1 MNYKTLYGVIF
12 APILLSMI
20 YIVYLQ
26 FQKPD
31 INTITNNTSITNTPM
46 TNQNNKQISLEEFK
60 TQLLDEDVIL
70 IDVRSAQEQATY
82 WVISEAQEHIVYGSP
97 AFEAQI
103 ANLDTTKKY
112 LVYCWHWVRSTAVR
126 EYMTEKWFT
135 WVKDL
140 EWGIDAWNT
149 NW

>member
-1 MNYKTLYGVIF
+1 MDYKTLYSIIF

-20 YIVYLQ
+20 YMVYLQ

-31 INTITNNTSITNTPM
+31 TTTNTSSITNTQM
-46 TNQNNKQISLEEFK
+46 TNQNISQISLEEFK
-60 TQLLDEDVIL
+60 TELLDEDVIL

-82 WVISEAQEHIVYGSP
+82 WVISEIQEHIVYGSP

-112 LVYCWHWVRSTAVR
+112 LVYCWHWVRSAAVR
-126 EYMTEKWFT
+126 EYMQSKGFE

-140 EWGIDAWNT
+140 EGGINAWNKD
-149 NW
+149 

>member
-1 MNYKTLYGVIF
+1 MNYKTLYSIIF
-12 APILLSMI
+12 APIIISMI
-20 YIVYLQ
+20 YMMYLK

-31 INTITNNTSITNTPM
+31 TDLTPNAISIINDEIM
-46 TNQNNKQISLEEFK
+46 NQNNEQISLDEFRK
-60 TQLLDEDVIL
+60 ELLNEDIIL
-70 IDVRSAQEQATY
+70 IDVRSAEEQDIY
-82 WVISEAQEHIVYGSP
+82 WVIREEQEHIVYGSS
-97 AFEAQI
+97 AFESQI

-140 EWGIDAWNT
+140 EWGIDAWNKD
-149 NW
+149 